1 METTNRNFTTVRRA
15 GGLDRR
21 KIPIC
26 CLNNI
31 VLIGEYKHTID
42 AKKRLAVP
50 AKLRKE
56 IGRGAV
62 LTRGLDN
69 SLALYPAK
77 EWQRMVEKLNQL
89 PTGKL
94 DARGF
99 NRIILA
105 GAAPVEIDSL
115 GRILVPDYL
124 KDYAGLK
131 KNVVIA
137 GIYNRLEIWDEE
149 KWEAYKKRMEA
160 EVGNMAER
168 LGELGV

>member
-1 METTNRNFTTVRRA
+1 
-15 GGLDRR
+15 
-21 KIPIC
+21 
-26 CLNNI
+26 

-77 EWQRMVEKLNQL
+77 EWQKMVEKLNQL

-105 GAAPVEIDSL
+105 GAVPVEIDSL

-160 EVGNMAER
+160 EVGDMAER

>member
-1 METTNRNFTTVRRA
+1 M
-15 GGLDRR
+15 
-21 KIPIC
+21 
-26 CLNNI
+26 
-31 VLIGEYKHTID
+31 LIGEYKHTID

-77 EWQRMVEKLNQL
+77 EWQKMVEKLNQL

-105 GAAPVEIDSL
+105 GAVPVETDSL
-115 GRILVPDYL
+115 GRILIPDYL

-160 EVGNMAER
+160 EVGDMAER

>member
-1 METTNRNFTTVRRA
+1 M
-15 GGLDRR
+15 
-21 KIPIC
+21 
-26 CLNNI
+26 
-31 VLIGEYKHTID
+31 LIGEYKHTID

-105 GAAPVEIDSL
+105 GAVPVEIDSL

-149 KWEAYKKRMEA
+149 KWDAYKKRMEA

>member
-1 METTNRNFTTVRRA
+1 M
-15 GGLDRR
+15 
-21 KIPIC
+21 
-26 CLNNI
+26 
-31 VLIGEYKHTID
+31 LIGEYKHTID
-42 AKKRLAVP
+42 AKKRLAIP

-77 EWQRMVEKLNQL
+77 EWQKMVEKLNQL

-105 GAAPVEIDSL
+105 GAVPVEIDSL

-137 GIYNRLEIWDEE
+137 GIYNRLEIWDAE
-149 KWEAYKKRMEA
+149 KWEIYKKRMEA